1 MSHRS
6 SWHSA
11 KEALEECPAQ
21 HGHRDRLA
29 IQQPQPYSQTFAIRA
44 EQTLVQHRS
53 HQVPCCGQNSEFQSR
68 NHYSAW
74 GVFYLGVSG
83 LYLIPPAQSNAAG
96 RGHVTLASKQRQMLS
111 FTSPTACCLYTA
123 QDLHNSHQ
131 GCAKRLLLAHPA
143 NTMSCSLVCTR
154 ISSCSTAIQ
163 GKRYCRRYKRWQCS
177 SFPI

>member
-1 MSHRS
+1 MSCTTWPRGS
-6 SWHSA
+6 SSNSA
-11 KEALEECPAQ
+11 TPALTARPLPSGLWSNTGAT
-21 HGHRDRLA
+21 GSPRR
-29 IQQPQPYSQTFAIRA
+29 
-44 EQTLVQHRS
+44 
-53 HQVPCCGQNSEFQSR
+53 GQNSGCQSR
-68 NHYSAW
+68 NHYSAR

-123 QDLHNSHQ
+123 QDLHNSHR

-143 NTMSCSLVCTR
+143 NTMSWSLVCTR

-163 GKRYCRRYKRWQCS
+163 GKRYCRRYKRQQCS
-177 SFPI
+177 SFSL